1 MENSNENQVNKQ
13 STIKSLI
20 TDNPATFNGMVDA
33 LEGLAD
39 ITDSGIDRVINAVNG
54 LSNAV
59 TTSNQSDAV
68 KQATSKAIARSIESS
83 EQITAIEIK
92 DEPESA
98 TEQVK
103 IERKPV
109 SVDIAKALAGL
120 TPNGSGLY
128 QDNKSTQKMGDTN
141 YYDQVSNSNR
151 ATNTQQQQN
160 TDTTISNAG
169 GNKTVF
175 NQLSD
180 VQATQLSTFEKV
192 SDIEKTLDKSVTDK
206 AEPTPIVTRPKAAT
220 VGAPKFDRSQ
230 VTTSASQSQPPA
242 KQQETNSATSSSTQA
257 TADASK
263 VERMREVERV
273 EKSTKEN
280 TSALKS
286 TEKKATSQS
295 RVTASEISN
304 TNAAITELAE
314 SIKLDTATVT
324 NNNAKSS
331 NQTASESKQT
341 TKQSTTNNK
350 TTSSSTSTANTKQSD
365 TVSTNRVRLESVRH
379 NNESGYYRDTN
390 NRLRTNTG
398 RYASK
403 EETAQYTKTE
413 KTNKSRSIKAALAS
427 HLKDDSKR
435 QTLGNAFNGSI
446 FGAIEEAVNT
456 ARTVKFEAERRG
468 LTSVDGVK
476 KYAEKKK
483 QNGLNHVKGAT
494 DTVKIAAGGIKSA
507 TSTASSATSNA
518 FSKIKSK
525 VFGGDTSNTATNES
539 AHTGDTSNYET
550 SSNETIATSN
560 ASSVTSPSSSI
571 TSIDADNSTQ
581 QSTGG
586 NSAPKSTTVNSANTV
601 NKSNSVNTTINN
613 GDKSASN
620 STSATQQ
627 ATSTANNS
635 VTKESNSKGGARTSS
650 SSETLNN
657 TALNNTSSATTT
669 QAVKENKPKPSTV
682 DGLKTNTAAN
692 VVTNNSSAD
701 ITESLEKYI
710 AKHSGSKRPAAKSV
724 VKAAHKSQPL
734 TNSVF
739 VGAQKSANGL
749 SKKLSK
755 EYHDAHMLKLDK
767 LIKAIGDVSVNV
779 AGGGGGSMIDD
790 LLDLNKERK
799 RRKRRKARGSSRG
812 ASVGDGYSSSKS
824 NSVNADTSRGK
835 QPAKPQSR
843 LGRAKEYVKGG
854 RFFGG
859 GAKVA
864 GAIGAGAI
872 GAGAVGAGAVS
883 AGAGV
888 AGSAP
893 AVSTAGKAGGVA
905 SAGKLGAGALA
916 GAGKLVSKAIPI
928 LAIASTAYD
937 AYEGFTNKEKQQE
950 TFNLKSTEEANLG
963 QKTAMAAGSILDLG
977 GLTSGAAG
985 LLGDGLGALGFEG
998 AKEALT
1004 FDSGDIAKAIYDKS
1018 ETLINSGTGAV
1029 SSLVEGDFTGA
1040 ATNAMT
1046 FLKTALPTFGMFND
1060 TIESKEEKEKTA
1072 TSKQSDTASKDSSK
1086 DSTIY
1091 ERLNDSETNTTIT
1104 ENNGLTSV
1112 NSSVENSEV
1121 SPFGYTKGMSI
1132 AERIKARSERMKART
1147 ASNAEQLPLPLGNSE
1162 AITNISNKL
1171 VSPTQSESVS
1181 KHESV
1186 TDIST
1191 LNATANS
1198 TSNGSKGI
1206 NGQPAKPAKPE
1217 TIVVSDNAKTIAAL
1231 KEISKKLD
1239 LNRKTDKPNN
1249 GASSVGINSMPK
1261 NIPSEFSD
1269 PLMERL
1275 ANE

>member
-1 MENSNENQVNKQ
+1 
-13 STIKSLI
+13 
-20 TDNPATFNGMVDA
+20 MVDA

-92 DEPESA
+92 DEPEGA

-206 AEPTPIVTRPKAAT
+206 AEPAPIVTRPKAAT

-350 TTSSSTSTANTKQSD
+350 TTASSTSTANTKQSD
-365 TVSTNRVRLESVRH
+365 TVSTNRVRLESVRR

-403 EETAQYTKTE
+403 EETAQYAKTE

-507 TSTASSATSNA
+507 TSTATSATSNA
-518 FSKIKSK
+518 FSKIKNK

-586 NSAPKSTTVNSANTV
+586 NSAPKSTAV
-601 NKSNSVNTTINN
+601 NSVNTTINN
-613 GDKSASN
+613 GGKSASN

-710 AKHSGSKRPAAKSV
+710 AKHSGSKQPAAKSV

-864 GAIGAGAI
+864 GAIGAGA
-872 GAGAVGAGAVS
+872 VGAGAVS

-905 SAGKLGAGALA
+905 SAGKLGAGALT

-1086 DSTIY
+1086 DSSIY

-1121 SPFGYTKGMSI
+1121 SPFGNTQGMSI
-1132 AERIKARSERMKART
+1132 AERKKARSERMKART
-1147 ASNAEQLPLPLGNSE
+1147 ASNAEQLPSPLGNSE
-1162 AITNISNKL
+1162 AITSISNKL

-1206 NGQPAKPAKPE
+1206 NGQPAKPE